1 MWDEDENS
9 VKVQSN
15 SVAESEKNN
24 ATLENMSNHEQEE
37 GEDEIEEHE
46 DGTEEVDEILTRR
59 KQTDKRAKKRKQ
71 QLAKEKKAKLKKFA
85 DIEAELG
92 SDDEGNDEGKAK
104 SINSDDD
111 DENEDGLDEDLK
123 GFVVQGQ
130 DEEIGGANDEMM
142 QKFLRD
148 READDRAEVAKVY
161 SSIIL
166 GNNRKRKRGDI
177 ELDDMDELSKKKQ
190 KRIEQR
196 LQEDWDDEQ
205 NDQMVEID
213 LKAVR
218 QGEEESEDEMSE
230 TERQIKEQN
239 NDYFKAQ
246 KLVMSLGGEQ
256 KLYSRFTDLK
266 LKQRQEEEELMAMM
280 I

>member
-1 MWDEDENS
+1 
-9 VKVQSN
+9 
-15 SVAESEKNN
+15 
-24 ATLENMSNHEQEE
+24 
-37 GEDEIEEHE
+37 
-46 DGTEEVDEILTRR
+46 
-59 KQTDKRAKKRKQ
+59 
-71 QLAKEKKAKLKKFA
+71 
-85 DIEAELG
+85 
-92 SDDEGNDEGKAK
+92 
-104 SINSDDD
+104 
-111 DENEDGLDEDLK
+111 
-123 GFVVQGQ
+123 
-130 DEEIGGANDEMM
+130 MM
-142 QKFLRD
+142 QKFLRG

-230 TERQIKEQN
+230 TERQVKEQN

-246 KLVMSLGGEQ
+246 KQVMSLGGEQ

>member
-1 MWDEDENS
+1 
-9 VKVQSN
+9 
-15 SVAESEKNN
+15 
-24 ATLENMSNHEQEE
+24 
-37 GEDEIEEHE
+37 
-46 DGTEEVDEILTRR
+46 
-59 KQTDKRAKKRKQ
+59 
-71 QLAKEKKAKLKKFA
+71 
-85 DIEAELG
+85 
-92 SDDEGNDEGKAK
+92 
-104 SINSDDD
+104 
-111 DENEDGLDEDLK
+111 
-123 GFVVQGQ
+123 
-130 DEEIGGANDEMM
+130 MM

-166 GNNRKRKRGDI
+166 GNNRKRRRGDI

-230 TERQIKEQN
+230 TERQVKEQN

-246 KLVMSLGGEQ
+246 KQVMSLGGEQ

>member
-1 MWDEDENS
+1 
-9 VKVQSN
+9 
-15 SVAESEKNN
+15 
-24 ATLENMSNHEQEE
+24 
-37 GEDEIEEHE
+37 
-46 DGTEEVDEILTRR
+46 
-59 KQTDKRAKKRKQ
+59 
-71 QLAKEKKAKLKKFA
+71 
-85 DIEAELG
+85 
-92 SDDEGNDEGKAK
+92 
-104 SINSDDD
+104 
-111 DENEDGLDEDLK
+111 
-123 GFVVQGQ
+123 
-130 DEEIGGANDEMM
+130 MM

-177 ELDDMDELSKKKQ
+177 DLDDMDELSKKKQ

>member
-1 MWDEDENS
+1 
-9 VKVQSN
+9 
-15 SVAESEKNN
+15 
-24 ATLENMSNHEQEE
+24 
-37 GEDEIEEHE
+37 
-46 DGTEEVDEILTRR
+46 
-59 KQTDKRAKKRKQ
+59 
-71 QLAKEKKAKLKKFA
+71 
-85 DIEAELG
+85 
-92 SDDEGNDEGKAK
+92 
-104 SINSDDD
+104 
-111 DENEDGLDEDLK
+111 
-123 GFVVQGQ
+123 
-130 DEEIGGANDEMM
+130 MM

-230 TERQIKEQN
+230 TERQVKEQN

-246 KLVMSLGGEQ
+246 KQVMSLGGEQ